1 MQQIPCSRCGYT
13 LAGMPGSTIA
23 CPNCGQQAMIPGG
36 SPQGWNAYP
45 GAQPTYGAQQPS
57 NPYGAPPPEQQGYGS
72 GASYGQQAYPPQQ
85 QQPGYAPPSGAYG
98 AYGSAQPGGYPGGY
112 APPATMAPSAPARRN
127 PILPIALV
135 VILLL
140 VAAGAFVFIKNNNNK
155 SGGGGGTPSGF
166 TTYTDTAGH
175 YTVGYPSNW
184 TKQAQ
189 TESTVSEVLF
199 EAPGQA
205 DVFAVAELPGSGL
218 STSDL
223 APVLSGFFT
232 GFAGS
237 LPGGGGTVAN
247 QSSPQSVTIGGDT
260 WTEESGDINYTSA
273 GGNSATA
280 HSEVAAVVHNNF
292 VFLIADATQDGSKFN
307 AAKQQYFTPMINTFG
322 FK

>member
-85 QQPGYAPPSGAYG
+85 QQQPGYAPPSGAYG

-112 APPATMAPSAPARRN
+112 APPATMAPPAPARRN

-140 VAAGAFVFIKNNNNK
+140 VAAGAFVFIKNNNK